1 MSGTSASNTLIFI
14 PKKLVQAIDR
24 GVIIEKTM
32 QYASRVSPGG
42 IFLPDIEADFEKK
55 YQIGEVMAT
64 GENVPEEHVSV
75 GDIVVWNFATGFRL
89 PNGGKGAIMHKL
101 EYTAMSVMVVLP
113 NLYPEKRHERW
124 DNLVDE
130 NELESWKEALSEQEA
145 AEKESEEDAV
155 PGVSG
160 GI

>member
-1 MSGTSASNTLIFI
+1 MSGTSASNTLIFV
-14 PKKLVQAIDR
+14 PKNLVRAIDK

-42 IFLPDIEADFEKK
+42 IFLPDMEAEFEKK
-55 YQIGEVMAT
+55 YQIGEVIAI
-64 GENVPEEHVSV
+64 GENVPEDHVSV

-101 EYTAMSVMVVLP
+101 EYTAMSIMIVLP
-113 NLYPEKRHERW
+113 NLDPEKRHAKW
-124 DNLVDE
+124 DNVIEAD
-130 NELESWKEALSEQEA
+130 LESWKGALDEQEK

-155 PGVSG
+155 PGKSG